1 MNDEGNLKRKYGRK
15 LAELNVGCKEAQLSR
30 KQVQQDKLFIF
41 YYLKDIKKY
50 ENKKVGNKLVGIV
63 WN

>member
-1 MNDEGNLKRKYGRK
+1 MNGEGNLKRKYGRK

-50 ENKKVGNKLVGIV
+50 EN
-63 WN
+63 